1 MNYKKAL
8 EVLELKM
15 PFEKKDIK
23 KAYYSLAIKYHP
35 DKTALGTNNHQK
47 FIEIKEAYDFL
58 NSYKDLGNIE
68 TDEDDS
74 DDYVSLLKK
83 CIKLVS
89 PNTDWSNLFMDST
102 FKNIISDCQNI
113 SLKIFQGLNKQKS
126 IEIFTFLSTYKDIF
140 HISDETLEKMKN
152 MLKEKR
158 KNDNLIYL
166 RPTLNDLM
174 NEKIYI
180 LNICEKQ
187 FYIPLWSHELSY
199 DVNGDDLIVRCE
211 PVLPKHISIDDNN
224 NLFVNIYRNISEILG
239 EDICFELGSSSFT
252 IKSSELLIKRKQ
264 TYTLYCKG
272 IPRFNQI
279 DIYDLKRA
287 NIYVNIFLS

>member
-8 EVLELKM
+8 EVLELKS

-35 DKTALGTNNHQK
+35 DKTAQGTNNHQK

-211 PVLPKHISIDDNN
+211 PVLPKHISIDDDN
-224 NLFVNIYRNISEILG
+224 NLFVNIYRNIGEILG

-264 TYTLYCKG
+264 TFTLYSKG
-272 IPRFNQI
+272 IPRFNQM

>member
-1 MNYKKAL
+1 MNYEKAL
-8 EVLELKM
+8 EVLELKS

-35 DKTALGTNNHQK
+35 DKTAQGTNNHQK

-58 NSYKDLGNIE
+58 NRYKDFGNAE

-140 HISDETLEKMKN
+140 HINDETLEKMKN

-239 EDICFELGSSSFT
+239 EDIFFELGSSSFT

-264 TYTLYCKG
+264 TFTLYSKG
-272 IPRFNQI
+272 IPRFNQM